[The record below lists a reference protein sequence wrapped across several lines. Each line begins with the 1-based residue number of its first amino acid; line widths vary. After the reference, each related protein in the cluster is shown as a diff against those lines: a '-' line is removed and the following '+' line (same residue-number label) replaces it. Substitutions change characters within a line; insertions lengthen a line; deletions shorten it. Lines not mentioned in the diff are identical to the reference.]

1 MRKAGREKHAVNGSH
16 AAMICCFTLG
26 TVLLLSALFLVLYN
40 LHADRKGGEEAGSI
54 LAEMKQE
61 LPVYIPESTEQPTGE
76 AYDLYAAYEEPTI
89 PETETLLIGDKA
101 YIGYLSIPLLGIELP
116 VAADWSYPALKTSP
130 CRYSGGLYTDD
141 LIIAAHNYASHFGRL
156 RELHTDDE
164 LLFTDAAGK
173 PHVYRVTS
181 IEEIPGTAAPVMQS
195 GAAESWDL
203 TLFTCTLSG
212 QSRVTIRAERVEQ

>member
-1 MRKAGREKHAVNGSH
+1 MRKGDREKSAVNGSNT
-16 AAMICCFTLG
+16 AAICCFTLG

-40 LHADRKGGEEAGSI
+40 LHADRKGGEEAGSV

-61 LPVYIPESTEQPTGE
+61 LPDYVPESTEQPASE
-76 AYDLYAAYEEPTI
+76 VYDLYAEYEEPTF
-89 PETETLLIGDKA
+89 PETETLLIGGKA

-141 LIIAAHNYASHFGRL
+141 LVIAAHNYSSHFGRL
-156 RELHTDDE
+156 RELHADDE
-164 LLFTDAAGK
+164 LIFTDAAGK

-181 IEEIPGTAAPVMQS
+181 IEEVPGTAASMMQI

-212 QSRVTIRAERVEQ
+212 QNRVTIRAERD